1 MTRVRK
7 RAHILI
13 PMVTLI
19 PSDEHLPFQLCRIQL
34 PVRLAYSMTINIGQG
49 QTFEK
54 VGLQLVKPVFTY
66 GQLYVAL
73 SRTTTEEGVRLKL
86 QETEEQG
93 FDNGMAFTKNI

>member
-1 MTRVRK
+1 MTRVQK

-34 PVRLAYSMTINIGQG
+34 PVRLAYSMTINKGQG

-54 VGLQLVKPVFTY
+54 VGLHLVKPVFTY

-73 SRTTTEEGVRLKL
+73 SRATTEEGVRLKL